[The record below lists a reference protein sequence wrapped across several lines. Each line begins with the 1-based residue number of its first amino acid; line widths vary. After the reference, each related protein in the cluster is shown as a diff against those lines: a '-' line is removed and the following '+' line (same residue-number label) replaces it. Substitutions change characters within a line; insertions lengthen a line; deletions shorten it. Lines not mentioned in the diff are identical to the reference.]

1 MKTLSIMAV
10 VTLCTSLL
18 GCDVQP
24 DVLFVTEGNP
34 FQVLQLTDA
43 EQGCPAPR
51 RVCYLTFMDGGTS
64 NGCWV
69 REKSFVR
76 ALFPDLGERL
86 VPVAEFR
93 RTMLAEYRNVSLD

>member
-1 MKTLSIMAV
+1 MKTSSVMAV
-10 VTLCTSLL
+10 VTICTTLS

-24 DVLFVTEGNP
+24 DVLFVTESNP
-34 FQVLQLTDA
+34 FQVVQLTDA

-51 RVCYLTFMDGGTS
+51 RVCYLTFRDGGTS

-69 REKSFVR
+69 REKSYVR

-86 VPVAEFR
+86 IPVTEFR